1 MSDGERTTWEL
12 DFPDNGSLDRITD
25 KVNRLAAKQDQLNN
39 VARGFLG
46 IGVETE
52 SSVKKTAKGF
62 DIFDAAMA
70 KATRSS
76 QSFGQEHT
84 SLTTKTGD
92 LTAKLNTSATAF
104 GFFASAG
111 AAAFSTIKSS
121 VESAI
126 GALVEFDKHA
136 TTAFGERT
144 STLRAYTT
152 ILGDATQA
160 QVEYGKA
167 NQLASMT
174 ELTSASTLK
183 AQQALIVAG
192 FRGEDLTKSLTASMD
207 VAATKQ
213 PAEREMTMER
223 MGRAFSQILA
233 AGKLRG
239 QELNQLAEAGVNRG
253 QVLEILGKGDAGK
266 GEKSISAGG
275 VSAKEG
281 IEAVYKSILSTLGTQ
296 KLGQF
301 ATGAAGSM
309 AGELSNREEAL
320 DILLKSFDGETLPAV
335 KRYTAS
341 LHEQNSMLS
350 TNSENGKGLVMMLSD
365 FASVTANVKTEWTDF
380 TTAFMGSFVEAFNTE
395 RAVDGA
401 FTPMTDGV
409 KMLGETLGK
418 VGTVVGQVT
427 RAFESMLDA
436 MQPALK
442 FMSDPFG
449 KEETK
454 KELMGDL
461 ERQNPTRYKEIQA
474 RLDRGDTVEEATRF
488 AGSGGKTAAEKAA
501 AEKQWLDFKQRQ
513 ADGETDE
520 DTIAMNKLLAKKPG
534 NGARVTH
541 WPSGGAG
548 AGGAGGRKK
557 SEGIALDFSSNGG
570 DSWGGADYSASA
582 GVGASSSTQESLRQA
597 VHAAGQAS
605 SAPSSQAQT
614 GSSAGAGSMTVHV
627 DQIDIAVS
635 GAGNARETAEE
646 VWRVFTQRAGRLT
659 RSPGVGRF

>member
-39 VARGFLG
+39 VAKCFLG
-46 IGVETE
+46 IGAETE
-52 SSVKKTAKGF
+52 NSVKKTAKGF

-253 QVLEILGKGDAGK
+253 QVLEILGKGDAGR

-501 AEKQWLDFKQRQ
+501 TEKQWLDFKQRQ

-548 AGGAGGRKK
+548 ASGAGGRKK
-557 SEGIALDFSSNGG
+557 GDGIALDFGSSGG

-614 GSSAGAGSMTVHV
+614 GSSASAGSMTVHV

>member
-39 VARGFLG
+39 VAKGFLG
-46 IGVETE
+46 IGAETE
-52 SSVKKTAKGF
+52 SSVKKTAKSF

-557 SEGIALDFSSNGG
+557 SDGIALDFGSSGG
-570 DSWGGADYSASA
+570 DNWGGADYSASA

-605 SAPSSQAQT
+605 SAPSSQAQI
-614 GSSAGAGSMTVHV
+614 GSSTGAGNMTVHV
-627 DQIDIAVS
+627 DQIDIAVN
-635 GAGNARETAEE
+635 GAGNSRETAEE

>member
-39 VARGFLG
+39 VAKGFLG

-92 LTAKLNTSATAF
+92 LTAKLNMSATAF

-427 RAFESMLDA
+427 RAFEGMLDA

-461 ERQNPTRYKEIQA
+461 ERQNPARYKEIQA

-548 AGGAGGRKK
+548 VGGAGGRKK
-557 SEGIALDFSSNGG
+557 SEGIALDFGAGGG

-614 GSSAGAGSMTVHV
+614 GSSTGAGSMTVHV

-646 VWRVFTQRAGRLT
+646 VWRVFTQRVGRLT

>member
-39 VARGFLG
+39 VAKGFLG
-46 IGVETE
+46 IGAETE
-52 SSVKKTAKGF
+52 NSVKKTARGF

-92 LTAKLNTSATAF
+92 LTAKLNTGATAF

-266 GEKSISAGG
+266 GEKSISAGD

-427 RAFESMLDA
+427 RAFEGMLDA

-488 AGSGGKTAAEKAA
+488 AGSGGKTVAEKAA
-501 AEKQWLDFKQRQ
+501 AEKQWLNFKQRQ

-548 AGGAGGRKK
+548 GAGGRKK
-557 SEGIALDFSSNGG
+557 SDGIALDFSSSGS

-582 GVGASSSTQESLRQA
+582 GVGVSSSTQESLRQA

-605 SAPSSQAQT
+605 SAPSSQAQI
-614 GSSAGAGSMTVHV
+614 GSSTGAGNMTVHV

-659 RSPGVGRF
+659 RSPGAGRF

>member
-39 VARGFLG
+39 VAKGFLG
-46 IGVETE
+46 IGAETE

-126 GALVEFDKHA
+126 GALVDFDKHA

-427 RAFESMLDA
+427 RAFENMLDA

-501 AEKQWLDFKQRQ
+501 AEKQWLDFKHRQ
-513 ADGETDE
+513 SDGETDE

-541 WPSGGAG
+541 WPSGGSG
-548 AGGAGGRKK
+548 VGGAGGRKK
-557 SEGIALDFSSNGG
+557 SEGIALDFGAGGG

-614 GSSAGAGSMTVHV
+614 GSSASAGSMTVHI

-635 GAGNARETAEE
+635 GAGNACETAEE
-646 VWRVFTQRAGRLT
+646 VWRMFTQRAGRLT

>member
-39 VARGFLG
+39 VAKGFLG

-427 RAFESMLDA
+427 RAFEGMLDA

-488 AGSGGKTAAEKAA
+488 AGAGGKTAAEKAA
-501 AEKQWLDFKQRQ
+501 AEKQWLDFKHRQ
-513 ADGETDE
+513 SDGETDE

-541 WPSGGAG
+541 WPAG
-548 AGGAGGRKK
+548 SKAGGAGGRKK
-557 SEGIALDFSSNGG
+557 SEGIALDFGSSGG

-582 GVGASSSTQESLRQA
+582 GLGASSSTQESLRQA

-605 SAPSSQAQT
+605 SAPSSQAQI

>member
-39 VARGFLG
+39 VAKGFLG
-46 IGVETE
+46 IGAETE
-52 SSVKKTAKGF
+52 SSVKKTAKSF

-92 LTAKLNTSATAF
+92 LTTKLNTSATAF

-126 GALVEFDKHA
+126 GALVEFDKRA
-136 TTAFGERT
+136 TTAFGERA

-223 MGRAFSQILA
+223 MGRAFSQIFA

-301 ATGAAGSM
+301 ATGAVGSM
-309 AGELSNREEAL
+309 AGELSNREEAF

-427 RAFESMLDA
+427 RAFEGMLDA

-461 ERQNPTRYKEIQA
+461 ERQNPARYKEIQA

-541 WPSGGAG
+541 WSS
-548 AGGAGGRKK
+548 GGAGGRKK
-557 SEGIALDFSSNGG
+557 SEGIALDFSSSGG

>member
-253 QVLEILGKGDAGK
+253 QVLEILGKGDAGR

-309 AGELSNREEAL
+309 AGELLNREEAL

-427 RAFESMLDA
+427 RAFEGMLNA

-461 ERQNPTRYKEIQA
+461 ERQNPARYKEIQA

-557 SEGIALDFSSNGG
+557 SDGIALDFGSSGG